1 MLQLHEEKKN
11 SYKNRQTFRKKI
23 NKYSN
28 QCKQKSYS
36 QSNKTNV
43 EFDKCPQKWS
53 HKWNVTLIFLFL
65 KFAFDCTWSKQTEYV
80 RRCEDIVSQFG
91 YFFDWFLPLFHF
103 EYVKM
108 INLWH
113 NFKINR
119 SEKTIII
126 AT

>member
-1 MLQLHEEKKN
+1 MKRKKTATKIGKHLEKKLTN
-11 SYKNRQTFRKKI
+11 TRINVNKNRTL
-23 NKYSN
+23 NA
-28 QCKQKSYS
+28 
-36 QSNKTNV
+36 NV
-43 EFDKCPQKWS
+43 EFDKYPQKWS

-65 KFAFDCTWSKQTEYV
+65 EFAFDCMWAKQTKYV

-91 YFFDWFLPLFHF
+91 YVFDWFLSLFHF